1 MAAPAVSSTICSIC
15 GELLTGSGGCL
26 PCLLRA
32 GLDEVKEGQSISAT
46 SLVFGDFEI
55 ERCED
60 GSYWELGRGAMGV
73 TYRARDK
80 VLHRAVA
87 LKVIDVPAED
97 GGAQA
102 ARERFL
108 REARAAAAL
117 RHANVASVFQ
127 FGATT
132 EGDRCYY
139 AMELVEGETLEALV
153 RRNDLYPWE
162 WHLRLRFKS
171 RAPSSRRPRTV

>member
-32 GLDEVKEGQSISAT
+32 GLDEPKEGQSISAT

-55 ERCED
+55 ELAQD

-80 VLHRAVA
+80 VSAPCSGPQGHRRASGGWRGA
-87 LKVIDVPAED
+87 
-97 GGAQA
+97 GGA
-102 ARERFL
+102 
-108 REARAAAAL
+108 RAL
-117 RHANVASVFQ
+117 
-127 FGATT
+127 
-132 EGDRCYY
+132 
-139 AMELVEGETLEALV
+139 
-153 RRNDLYPWE
+153 P
-162 WHLRLRFKS
+162 
-171 RAPSSRRPRTV
+171 P